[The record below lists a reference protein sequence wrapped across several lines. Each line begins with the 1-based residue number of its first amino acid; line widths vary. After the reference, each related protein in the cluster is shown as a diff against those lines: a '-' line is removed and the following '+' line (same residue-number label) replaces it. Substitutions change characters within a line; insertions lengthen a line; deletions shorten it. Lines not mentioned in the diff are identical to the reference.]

1 MLAGHD
7 FDALLM
13 GSLYGELSAVEESRL
28 QAHLQAH
35 PGDQELWRGLMRTRE
50 AIRSSAAL
58 LVVEPPQAISAR
70 ILQEAAHRAP
80 KAQTGELGQGGLAA
94 RLGRWFSTFA
104 AHPAMAA
111 VAMAVVAVGVA
122 GTMYARGNG
131 EAASPKVAASSP
143 AAPASEAQDAP
154 AAEPAAASPEPPLPS
169 GDSFAVGLANEA
181 ALSGDPHG
189 GQPLE
194 EGKAR
199 YKLDESTNRR
209 RQATSDTRVAKPS
222 KAPAKPAQKSRD
234 YLPASTEDYEIPLK
248 DLADEDR
255 KEARPADDGFATAPP
270 LVIAGKSE
278 SVSLEQAKPSVATG
292 TTSSGASAPARRPG
306 VAPAAPPAA
315 APAPRSSAPPSA
327 APVPAPEPSESEDS
341 RSAGGTA
348 DKLEISE
355 RSEDRWAA
363 SEHARLVRLA
373 RANKC
378 SEAAA
383 VARSIAE
390 RAPRYYADR
399 VTGDKELRACS
410 SAIRD
415 ALNLRPD
422 AKRKATRAGEADTR
436 K

>member
-58 LVVEPPQAISAR
+58 VVVEPPQAISAR
-70 ILQEAAHRAP
+70 ILQEAARRAP
-80 KAQTGELGQGGLAA
+80 KAHTGELGQGGLAA
-94 RLGRWFSTFA
+94 RLGRWFATFA
-104 AHPAMAA
+104 AHPALAA
-111 VAMAVVAVGVA
+111 AAMAVVAVGVA
-122 GTMYARGNG
+122 GTMYARGKG
-131 EAASPKVAASSP
+131 EAASPRVAASSP
-143 AAPASEAQDAP
+143 ASPEAEEQDAP
-154 AAEPAAASPEPPLPS
+154 AATSPEPPPPS

-181 ALSGDPHG
+181 APAQDPHG
-189 GQPLE
+189 GQPVDD
-194 EGKAR
+194 GKANN
-199 YKLDESTNRR
+199 YKLDESTTRLR
-209 RQATSDTRVAKPS
+209 RQAAAEQKETKPS
-222 KAPAKPAQKSRD
+222 KVAAKPAPKARD
-234 YLPASTEDYEIPLK
+234 YLPASTEDYEVPLK
-248 DLADEDR
+248 DLTDEDR
-255 KEARPADDGFATAPP
+255 NEERPADGGFATAPP

-278 SVSLEQAKPSVATG
+278 SAPLQQAKQPVATG
-292 TTSSGASAPARRPG
+292 TASSGASAPARRPEAA
-306 VAPAAPPAA
+306 VATPPA
-315 APAPRSSAPPSA
+315 APAPRTSSAPSAQA
-327 APVPAPEPSESEDS
+327 APVLEPTEREDG
-341 RSAGGTA
+341 RAAGGSA

-355 RSEDRWAA
+355 RSEDKWAA
-363 SEHARLVRLA
+363 GEHARLVRLA

-378 SEAAA
+378 SEAAV
-383 VARSIAE
+383 VARAIAE
-390 RAPRYYADR
+390 RAPRYYSDR